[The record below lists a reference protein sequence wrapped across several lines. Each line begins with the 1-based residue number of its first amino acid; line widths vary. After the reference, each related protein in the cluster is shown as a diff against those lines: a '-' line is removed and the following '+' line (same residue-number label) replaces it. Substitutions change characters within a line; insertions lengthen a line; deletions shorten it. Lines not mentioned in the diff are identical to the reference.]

1 MATFADRLKEA
12 LEIRNISAAELSR
25 KLGIN
30 EGTMSQYKAGKYEPK
45 QRRLQEISQILSV
58 SIPWLMGA
66 DVPMEDNQSSI
77 NLLGI
82 KNIIPMPKM
91 KKVPLIGT
99 IACGEPIL
107 AQENIEDYINMPA
120 KLDGTFAFRCK
131 GDSMINARILDGDI
145 AFIREQPE
153 VENGEIAAVLID
165 NEATL
170 KRVYYYPEKS
180 MLILKP
186 ENTAYQDFI
195 YINEEL
201 NNIKIL
207 GKAIAFLSSV
217 K

>member
-107 AQENIEDYINMPA
+107 AQENIEDYVNMPA
-120 KLDGTFAFRCK
+120 NLDCTFALRCK

-153 VENGEIAAVLID
+153 VENGEIAAVMID

-186 ENTAYQDFI
+186 ENI
-195 YINEEL
+195 YGN
-201 NNIKIL
+201 
-207 GKAIAFLSSV
+207 
-217 K
+217 

>member
-120 KLDGTFAFRCK
+120 KLDGTFALRCK

>member
-1 MATFADRLKEA
+1 METFADRLKEA

-120 KLDGTFAFRCK
+120 KLDGTFALRCK